1 MEKKALNSE
10 IKIEEINL
18 KKEKLAEIDNAIKEA
33 KEKIEFAEAIKELQ
47 QHPAFIKV
55 IEEGYMEGEGKRISE
70 CLLSPTLLRKDQIET
85 MVEMMNGIRFLKT
98 FIKYKFDDGIIA
110 AGSIDELEAL
120 RIQVNSEEN

>member
-1 MEKKALNSE
+1 MKLFTSFIFLIILSNNAFSQS
-10 IKIEEINL
+10 ITGKIVDIEN
-18 KKEKLAEIDNAIKEA
+18 KP
-33 KEKIEFAEAIKELQ
+33 IEFAEAIKELQ

-70 CLLSPTLLRKDQIET
+70 CLLAPTLLRKDQIET